1 MRENINEALERIPAV
16 SSVTLVNTFG
26 LEYLIIDMRG
36 SLILHDTLK
45 RIESICNSF
54 DFKLFSIEIQLEH
67 LQIVF
72 TKGD

>member
-1 MRENINEALERIPAV
+1 MRESVNEALERIPAV

-26 LEYLIIDMRG
+26 IEYLIIDMRG

-45 RIESICNSF
+45 RIESICNNF

-72 TKGD
+72 TKG

>member
-1 MRENINEALERIPAV
+1 MRESVNEALERIPAV
-16 SSVTLVNTFG
+16 SYVTLVNTFG
-26 LEYLIIDMRG
+26 IEYLIIDMRG

-45 RIESICNSF
+45 RIESICNNF

-72 TKGD
+72 TKG

>member
-1 MRENINEALERIPAV
+1 MRDSVNEALERIPAV
-16 SSVTLVNTFG
+16 SLVTLVNTFG

-67 LQIVF
+67 QQIVF
-72 TKGD
+72 TKG

>member
-16 SSVTLVNTFG
+16 SFVSLVNTFG

-36 SLILHDTLK
+36 SLILHYTLEQ
-45 RIESICNSF
+45 IESICNSF

-67 LQIVF
+67 QQIVF
-72 TKGD
+72 TKG

>member
-1 MRENINEALERIPAV
+1 MRESVNEALERIPAV

-26 LEYLIIDMRG
+26 IEYLIIDMRG

-72 TKGD
+72 VKE

>member
-1 MRENINEALERIPAV
+1 MKENINEALERIPAV
-16 SSVTLVNTFG
+16 SSTTLVNTFG

-54 DFKLFSIEIQLEH
+54 DFKLLSIEIQFEH
-67 LQIVF
+67 QQIVF
-72 TKGD
+72 TKG

>member
-1 MRENINEALERIPAV
+1 MKENINEALERIPAV
-16 SSVTLVNTFG
+16 SFVSLVNTFG

-67 LQIVF
+67 QQIVF
-72 TKGD
+72 TKG